1 MSSVRHW
8 RAATGIA
15 TFESGAPY
23 TVSMGVD
30 TAFRGGTEPTFPDL
44 AGRSTLDDIRQPG
57 GIYLT
62 PANFLA
68 PPFGQIGEL
77 ARNAFHGPGVNHFD
91 FGAIKNIP
99 VAERTRLQLRGEFF
113 NAFNHGRF
121 EFAGATLASSISA
134 GPNNR
139 PLIQYLPP
147 ENFGRAAARPAR
159 VMQVALKLIW

>member
-1 MSSVRHW
+1 MRHW

-44 AGRSTLDDIRQPG
+44 AGRSTLDDIR
-57 GIYLT
+57 L
-62 PANFLA
+62 
-68 PPFGQIGEL
+68 
-77 ARNAFHGPGVNHFD
+77 NHFD